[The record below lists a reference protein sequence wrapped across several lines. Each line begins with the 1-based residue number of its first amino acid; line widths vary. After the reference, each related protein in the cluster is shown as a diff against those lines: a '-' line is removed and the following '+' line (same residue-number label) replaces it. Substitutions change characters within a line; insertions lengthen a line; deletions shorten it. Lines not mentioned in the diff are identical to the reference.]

1 MIAFACCFYI
11 KVVYMDFDVHALV
24 ILLFCVVLL
33 NLKLMI
39 TSYIVHD
46 DIKVLL
52 TSFLFC
58 Y

>member
-1 MIAFACCFYI
+1 
-11 KVVYMDFDVHALV
+11 MDFDVHALV

-39 TSYIVHD
+39 TSYIEHD
-46 DIKVLL
+46 DMKVLL
-52 TSFLFC
+52 ISFLFW